1 MNAARIIG
9 TALANTVAWVYVS
22 LVFWLSKHADT
33 TVCAWTNRTA
43 GEDER

>member
-33 TVCAWTNRTA
+33 TVCAWTNHTA